1 MKTVVVLVPGRWLRV
16 LGAAG
21 MLAAL
26 ILLLTRTVPVA
37 TTPLTELLSGRTVL
51 IDPGHGGPDPGCT
64 RGELQ
69 EKDLVLDIAQRLADR
84 FRQAAMR
91 PVLTRT
97 SDTDLGDPGLPSLLQ
112 RKRDDL
118 RRRAELADRNQAELL
133 LSIHANSFPSPLWS
147 GAQVFHYPG
156 NQAGLRL
163 AQVLQ
168 DVLVE
173 RLGPNPRREKAGD
186 FYLLARAK
194 VPAAMVE
201 VGFLS
206 NPREAQLLREPGYR
220 QRVADAIFEGA
231 VRYLVERA
239 RGGNVPP
246 SAREANGGAARQEER
261 QRRWR
266 AVADR
271 NPDEVVLYFAG
282 PTNGEDW
289 LVPELRLVRGFAA
302 LPRTERIAVA
312 LRELARGP
320 GPGSALLGLLPPG
333 TRAKQVSLAPGLVTV
348 DLTGDFARVLEGGH
362 TEALAVYSIVNT
374 VAELAPE
381 CRIRLTAKG
390 EDLAVGHLELPRAF
404 APQPAWALPGR
415 DGAGDST
422 GATDGRRVRQWV
434 RTWWSN
440 FSRPSSASAPS
451 PSAAGGPWC
460 P

>member
-1 MKTVVVLVPGRWLRV
+1 MKTVVVLVPGRWLRI
-16 LGAAG
+16 LWAAG

-26 ILLLTRTVPVA
+26 ILLLTRSVPVA
-37 TTPLTELLSGRTVL
+37 TTPLTELLSGRTVV

-64 RGELQ
+64 RGDLL

-118 RRRAELADRNQAELL
+118 RRRAELADRHQAELL
-133 LSIHANSFPSPLWS
+133 VSIHANSFPSPLWS

-186 FYLLARAK
+186 FYLLARVK

-206 NPREAQLLREPGYR
+206 NPREAQLLSEPGYR

-239 RGGNVPP
+239 RGGNAPP
-246 SAREANGGAARQEER
+246 SARETNGGAARQEER
-261 QRRWR
+261 
-266 AVADR
+266 
-271 NPDEVVLYFAG
+271 
-282 PTNGEDW
+282 
-289 LVPELRLVRGFAA
+289 
-302 LPRTERIAVA
+302 
-312 LRELARGP
+312 
-320 GPGSALLGLLPPG
+320 
-333 TRAKQVSLAPGLVTV
+333 
-348 DLTGDFARVLEGGH
+348 
-362 TEALAVYSIVNT
+362 
-374 VAELAPE
+374 
-381 CRIRLTAKG
+381 
-390 EDLAVGHLELPRAF
+390 
-404 APQPAWALPGR
+404 
-415 DGAGDST
+415 
-422 GATDGRRVRQWV
+422 
-434 RTWWSN
+434 
-440 FSRPSSASAPS
+440 
-451 PSAAGGPWC
+451 
-460 P
+460 